1 MPAPVALGEIVSFV
15 SRRKPAKIKRA
26 KAPLAMADY
35 LKAREKKKRK
45 KAKKAKRKQGTSRPV
60 YRGPKMELRPFQRIG
75 VDFLAEHDHNVLLAD
90 APGCGKTPQV
100 LVAIRE
106 NIKKLC
112 PALVVVPASVVQN
125 WRNEAERWIPG
136 VRVCLADKMSNPLD
150 LRAHIIVTTWDL
162 LAMRSAEFAGFGFR
176 YLVCDEAHY
185 AKNPDAQRTQGLMDV
200 ANTVGHVT
208 LLTGTPLVNDADEY
222 QVIKGLIDRENADP
236 PMIRRLLEDV
246 APDIPP
252 KRRVTL
258 HAAIP
263 DEIRNEYNE
272 VVEVYEQWLNEYLPQ
287 VLENPAIVDSVAE
300 RAMNSES
307 LSKLSYLRRVLGR
320 GKVPAAA
327 AWAYK
332 LVKDKQQVVIFGQ
345 YVDVLDL
352 LGQALSKLGLT
363 YVRLDGSTTKEQRQ
377 AAVEAFQKGEID
389 VFVGS
394 QAAREGITL
403 TKACNLLFLERWWTP
418 AAEEQAEDRIRRIGQ
433 TKPTTIYYL
442 HAENSLDDR
451 IDEIVE
457 RKRILVSQHIGT
469 ADIEASVA
477 DEVLDVWQRIKVLRD
492 GVPLLSENPN
502 AALDLPPLPDAK
514 LVYSV
519 IFDSQKWPIDSLQRH
534 LRQNRYR
541 TREIKRDNMM
551 VQIQTRARS
560 SFRKNTIKR
569 RMLAGG
575 IWLEMGR
582 PETRDSARMK
592 TVREERKRLK
602 KRKLSKRVVKPKRR
616 GKRHALKLS

>member
-1 MPAPVALGEIVSFV
+1 MTFV

-26 KAPLAMADY
+26 KAPSAMADY
-35 LKAREKKKRK
+35 LKSQERKKRK
-45 KAKKAKRKQGTSRPV
+45 SKRKASKQEDLRRPV
-60 YRGPKMELRPFQRIG
+60 YRGPPLVLRPFQRVG
-75 VDFLAEHDHNVLLAD
+75 VDFLKEHNHNVLLAD

-106 NIKKLC
+106 NTRKLC
-112 PALVVVPASVVQN
+112 PVLVVVPASVVQN

-136 VRVCLADKMSNPLD
+136 VRVSLADKLSEPLD
-150 LRAHIIVTTWDL
+150 PNAHITVTTWDL
-162 LAMRSAEFAGFGFR
+162 LASRSSELSMFGFR

-200 ANTVGHVT
+200 ASMVHHVT

-222 QVIKGLIDRENADP
+222 RVIKGLIDRENAEP
-236 PMIRRLLEDV
+236 PVIRRLLEDV

-258 HAAIP
+258 EAAIP

-287 VLENPAIVDSVAE
+287 VLDNPVIVDSVAE

-332 LVKDKQQVVIFGQ
+332 LVKAKEQVVIFGQ

-352 LGQALSKLGLT
+352 LGQALSKLGIT
-363 YVRLDGSTTKEQRQ
+363 YVRLDGSTSKEQRQ
-377 AAVEAFQKGEID
+377 AAVEAFQRGDID

-403 TKACNLLFLERWWTP
+403 HKACNLLFLERWWTP

-433 TKPTTIYYL
+433 TRPTTIYYL

-451 IDEIVE
+451 INDIVE

-469 ADIEASVA
+469 ADIESSVA
-477 DEVLDVWQRIKVLRD
+477 DEVLDVWRRIKVLRD
-492 GVPLLSENPN
+492 GVPLLSENPS

-514 LVYSV
+514 RVFSV
-519 IFDSQKWPIDSLQRH
+519 IFDSQKWPIDALQRY
-534 LRQNRYR
+534 LRKNKYR
-541 TREIKRDNMM
+541 TREIKRDKLI
-551 VQIQTRARS
+551 VKIQTRAKS
-560 SFRKNTIKR
+560 SFRKGTIKR
-569 RMLAGG
+569 RMLAQG

-582 PETRDSARMK
+582 PETRDAARMK
-592 TVREERKRLK
+592 TVRAERKRLK
-602 KRKLSKRVVKPKRR
+602 KRRLSKRVVKSKRR
-616 GKRHALKLS
+616 SKRHTLKLS

>member
-1 MPAPVALGEIVSFV
+1 MSFV

-26 KAPLAMADY
+26 KAPSAMADY
-35 LKAREKKKRK
+35 LKLQKRKKRK
-45 KAKKAKRKQGTSRPV
+45 NKRKVTKRKEAERPV
-60 YRGPKMELRPFQRIG
+60 YRGPPMKLRAFQRVG

-100 LVAIRE
+100 LVAIKE
-106 NIKKLC
+106 NTRKLC

-136 VRVCLADKMSNPLD
+136 VQVCLADKLAVPLD
-150 LRAHIIVTTWDL
+150 PRAHITVTTWDL
-162 LAMRSAEFAGFGFR
+162 LASRSAELSSFGFR

-200 ANTVGHVT
+200 ANTVEHVT

-222 QVIKGLIDRENADP
+222 RVIKGLIDRENAEP

-258 HAAIP
+258 EAAIP

-287 VLENPAIVDSVAE
+287 VLDNPAIVDSVAE
-300 RAMNSES
+300 RAMNSEG

-332 LVKDKQQVVIFGQ
+332 LVKAKQQVVVFGQ

-352 LGQALSKLGLT
+352 LGQALSKLGVT
-363 YVRLDGSTTKEQRQ
+363 YVRLDGSTSKEQRQ
-377 AAVEAFQKGEID
+377 AAVEAFQNGEID

-403 TKACNLLFLERWWTP
+403 HKACNLLFLERWWTP

-433 TKPTTIYYL
+433 KKATTIYYL

-451 IDEIVE
+451 INDIVE
-457 RKRILVSQHIGT
+457 RKRLLVSQHIGT
-469 ADIEASVA
+469 ADIESSVS
-477 DEVLDVWQRIKVLRD
+477 DEVLDVWRRIKVLKD
-492 GVPLLSENPN
+492 GVPLLSENPK
-502 AALDLPPLPDAK
+502 ADLDLPPLPDPK
-514 LVYSV
+514 LVFSV
-519 IFDSQKWPIDSLQRH
+519 VFDSQSWPMDALQRH
-534 LRQNRYR
+534 LRKNKYR
-541 TREIKRDNMM
+541 TRGIKRNNLM
-551 VQIQTRARS
+551 VQIQTRAKS
-560 SFRKNTIKR
+560 AFRKGTIKR
-569 RMLAGG
+569 KKLAKG

-582 PETRDSARMK
+582 PETRDAARMK
-592 TVREERKRLK
+592 TVRAERKRLK
-602 KRKLSKRVVKPKRR
+602 KRRLSKRVVRPKRR